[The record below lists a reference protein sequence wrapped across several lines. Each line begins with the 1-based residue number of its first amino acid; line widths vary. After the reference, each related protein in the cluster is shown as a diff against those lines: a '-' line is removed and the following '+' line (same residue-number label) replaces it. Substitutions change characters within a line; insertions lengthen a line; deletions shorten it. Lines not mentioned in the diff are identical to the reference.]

1 MAVTLAQAGY
11 LCTDAIKKGII
22 NTMVKESPFLARL
35 PFITVE
41 GNSYL
46 YNLKS
51 TATSVAFYETG
62 DTIAESTPVWAQRS
76 TSLTEM
82 IVDAD
87 MDKFLAQ
94 VRSKDQDL
102 KAAVLE
108 QAAIDFKDKFEKIA
122 IMGYTTD
129 EGSTKQPKGLMR
141 LCAECETATTEDW
154 DGVNN
159 TQAVAAG
166 AAVTELSLDIL
177 DRLID
182 VIIPGPPDA
191 LIMSRRA
198 RRKLNTL
205 ARASGTNL
213 TVTQDEWGKFIAR
226 YNEIPILISDW
237 INDNIADGSSSVTA
251 IATLDYDKTRASG
264 YDNTAIYAVK
274 FGENGLCGIQNGG
287 IETEDLGTLETKD
300 ATRTRIK
307 WYFGLA
313 NFSKSSIAVLH
324 NGYTDA
330 L

>member
-22 NTMVKESPFLARL
+22 NTLVYNSPFLARL
-35 PFITVE
+35 PFITVT

-51 TATSVAFYETG
+51 TATSIDFYTTG
-62 DTIAESTPVWAQRS
+62 DTIKESTPIWAQRS
-76 TSLTEM
+76 VGLCEM

-87 MDKFLAQ
+87 VDKFLAQ

-102 KAAVLE
+102 KTAVIE
-108 QAAIDFKDKFEKIA
+108 QATLDFKNKFEKTA

-129 EGSTKQPKGLMR
+129 ESSTKQPKGLMH
-141 LCAECETATTEDW
+141 LVAECESATTTDW

-159 TQAVAAG
+159 SQAVPAG
-166 AAVTELSLDIL
+166 SSVTELSLDIL
-177 DRLID
+177 DTLVDAIK
-182 VIIPGPPDA
+182 PAPPDA
-191 LIMSRRA
+191 LIMSSRS
-198 RRKLNTL
+198 RRKLNAL

-226 YNEIPILISDW
+226 YNEIPILICDW
-237 INDNIADGSSSVTA
+237 INDNIPDGSTYVTT
-251 IATLDYDKTRASG
+251 IATMDYDKTRASG
-264 YDNTAIYAVK
+264 YDNNAIYAVK
-274 FGENGLCGIQNGG
+274 FGENGLCGVQNGG
-287 IETEDLGTLETKD
+287 IEVEDIGTLETKD

-307 WYFGLA
+307 WYWALA

-324 NGYTDA
+324 NGYSTA